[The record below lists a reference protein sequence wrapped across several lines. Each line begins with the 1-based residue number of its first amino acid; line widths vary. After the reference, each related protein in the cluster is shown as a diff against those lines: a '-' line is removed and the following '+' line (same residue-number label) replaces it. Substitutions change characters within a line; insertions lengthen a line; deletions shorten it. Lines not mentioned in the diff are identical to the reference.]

1 MHNETLR
8 PILGALQIQ
17 KLRFVRKTHDYR
29 VVEGA
34 KISHSAVFKQSQTSE
49 FAAGITLVAGR

>member
-17 KLRFVRKTHDYR
+17 ILRFVKKTRDYW
-29 VVEGA
+29 VVVGA
-34 KISHSAVFKQSQTSE
+34 KSSHLADF
-49 FAAGITLVAGR
+49 

>member
-17 KLRFVRKTHDYR
+17 ILRFVKKTRDYW

-34 KISHSAVFKQSQTSE
+34 KSSHLADF
-49 FAAGITLVAGR
+49 

>member
-8 PILGALQIQ
+8 PILGALQIK

-34 KISHSAVFKQSQTSE
+34 KVNDLAVF
-49 FAAGITLVAGR
+49 

>member
-8 PILGALQIQ
+8 LILGALQIQ

-34 KISHSAVFKQSQTSE
+34 KISHSTDF
-49 FAAGITLVAGR
+49 

>member
-8 PILGALQIQ
+8 PILGALQIK
-17 KLRFVRKTHDYR
+17 KLRFVRKTRDYW

-34 KISHSAVFKQSQTSE
+34 KVSDLAVF
-49 FAAGITLVAGR
+49 

>member
-1 MHNETLR
+1 MHNETLH

-17 KLRFVRKTHDYR
+17 KLCFVRKTHDFR

-34 KISHSAVFKQSQTSE
+34 KISHLAF
-49 FAAGITLVAGR
+49 F

>member
-17 KLRFVRKTHDYR
+17 ILRFVRKTRDYR

-34 KISHSAVFKQSQTSE
+34 KVSDSAVF
-49 FAAGITLVAGR
+49 

>member
-8 PILGALQIQ
+8 LILGALQIQ
-17 KLRFVRKTHDYR
+17 KLRFVRKTRDYW

-34 KISHSAVFKQSQTSE
+34 KVSHL
-49 FAAGITLVAGR
+49 AGF

>member
-17 KLRFVRKTHDYR
+17 KLRFVRKTRDYR
-29 VVEGA
+29 ALEGA
-34 KISHSAVFKQSQTSE
+34 KISHSAVF
-49 FAAGITLVAGR
+49 